1 MLSVTLKHFWRNPKE
16 QTTTEAGKGI
26 KHPGENSYYQLTRL
40 KNNTNIK
47 KGLFIA
53 LLRVRKLFQFPIHA
67 FVFYLLLSATTKPS
81 KPPHPH
87 RQQLSY
93 PSRLHTH
100 HSDSFENLLTMTFGK
115 YKPISI
121 QLNKH
126 TMLTFSKRSERSFL

>member
-1 MLSVTLKHFWRNPKE
+1 MFKKQHEYKVRTFYSTSQVKE
-16 QTTTEAGKGI
+16 VI
-26 KHPGENSYYQLTRL
+26 PVSYPC
-40 KNNTNIK
+40 
-47 KGLFIA
+47 FC
-53 LLRVRKLFQFPIHA
+53 
-67 FVFYLLLSATTKPS
+67 LLSLAFSNYKTQQS
-81 KPPHPH
+81 PHPH
-87 RQQLSY
+87 SQQLSY